1 MRQNRRNLILITLIG
16 YLCLF
21 MTVLPC
27 RLEGALLESQ
37 DTATV
42 SVDAGITKR
51 FVDLGMSQVEAERK
65 TALLRQAGITFN
77 NDLIFSG
84 GEPPADYDP
93 PMNNIGLVFLG
104 VGIAVGIGIYAGT
117 QTGK

>member
-1 MRQNRRNLILITLIG
+1 MFQNRKNMVLITLSG

-21 MTVLPC
+21 MAILPC
-27 RLEGALLESQ
+27 RLDGALLESKI
-37 DTATV
+37 TPTV
-42 SVDAGITKR
+42 SVDAGLTER
-51 FVDLGMSQVEAERK
+51 FVELGMSRLEAERK
-65 TALLRQAGITFN
+65 TALLRQSGFTFN
-77 NDLIFSG
+77 DDLIFSG

-104 VGIAVGIGIYAGT
+104 VGIAVGIGVYAGA